1 MVAHVNVV
9 LLLLASALTACTSQ
23 QSYGTAQAWQRNQCE
38 KLPGMDER
46 NRCMAQASMPYDA
59 YKRETEPRR

>member
-1 MVAHVNVV
+1 
-9 LLLLASALTACTSQ
+9 LAVSACTSQ

-38 KLPGMDER
+38 KLPGMEER
-46 NRCMAQASMPYDA
+46 NRCMAQASVPYDD